1 MILGIGVDLCSI
13 SRIEK
18 AIESEH
24 FVNRIFSP
32 EEIEY
37 SNKKGK
43 RRCESFAASFA
54 AREAFCKASGISLD
68 YVMFGGNFSLSRNS
82 EGKPEIILL
91 SKEIKNKIPGTKI
104 FVSIT
109 HENDYACAM
118 VVIEKI

>member
-24 FVNRIFSP
+24 FVTRIFSP

-54 AREAFCKASGISLD
+54 AREAFCKASGISL
-68 YVMFGGNFSLSRNS
+68 
-82 EGKPEIILL
+82 
-91 SKEIKNKIPGTKI
+91 
-104 FVSIT
+104 
-109 HENDYACAM
+109 
-118 VVIEKI
+118 